1 MDSHQEFD
9 KTTLFPE
16 AMSFKL
22 ILLKELKPMIKTI
35 VILAIVA
42 LAGVSCGKKKADD
55 AVTDV
60 GATTGDT
67 SKDSGITNEKM
78 NFDATGSD
86 GGQISGLFTVNF
98 DYDQATLSEESKK
111 RLADNAKWMK
121 SNPTVFMQIE
131 GHCDERG
138 SIEYNLALGERRAK
152 SAKAYMAGL
161 GIENKR
167 LSVISYGKEKPLATG
182 DTESAM
188 AQNRRA
194 NFVPLTK

>member
-1 MDSHQEFD
+1 MI
-9 KTTLFPE
+9 KNI
-16 AMSFKL
+16 L
-22 ILLKELKPMIKTI
+22 ILAL
-35 VILAIVA
+35 VA
-42 LAGVSCGKKKADD
+42 LTGISCSKKKAEEI
-55 AVTDV
+55 TDV

-67 SKDSGITNEKM
+67 AKDSAITNEKM
-78 NFDATGSD
+78 SFDATGSD
-86 GGQISGLFTVNF
+86 GGQIAGLYTVNF
-98 DYDQATLSEESKK
+98 DYDKATLSDDAKK

-152 SAKAYMAGL
+152 SAKAYLASL
-161 GIENKR
+161 GVENKR
-167 LSVISYGKEKPLATG
+167 LSVISYGKEKPIATG
-182 DTESAM
+182 DTEAAM